1 MSENRDHHT
10 SRKNIYSVLVVP
22 NGETGKSKNFRIA
35 PWQIVATL
43 VLALGFTIAVVL
55 SVLIY
60 TPIGSF
66 VPVSNPYLENKYR
79 KELVDLSQRMTG
91 VMEQLVE
98 LRAYNVTLRKAL
110 GEEIEVS
117 DSGIVASG
125 RAKPRVAKEA
135 RKAESSNE
143 YVAENDTRY
152 VPSDINYHPAQ
163 LQQEGFS
170 RVAFPA
176 LMPAEGYTTRGFDPD
191 RRHFGL
197 DIAAKK
203 GSTVSAAADGYVVFS
218 GWTQE
223 DGYQV
228 IISHIGGFLTFYKHN
243 QSLLKPASVSVKR
256 GEPIALLG
264 NSGQTSSGP
273 HVHFEVWK
281 NGTPVDP
288 RVYLLNY
295 NM

>member
-1 MSENRDHHT
+1 MSSNRDHHA
-10 SRKNIYSVLVVP
+10 SKKNAYSVLVVP
-22 NGETGKSKNFRIA
+22 NGETGKSKNFRVA
-35 PWQIVATL
+35 PWQIVTGL
-43 VLALGFTIAVVL
+43 VLALGFTVSL
-55 SVLIY
+55 VLIVLIF
-60 TPIGSF
+60 TPIGSY
-66 VPVSNPYLENKYR
+66 VPVSNPYLENRYR
-79 KELVDLSQRMTG
+79 KELIELSQRMTG
-91 VMEQLVE
+91 VMKQLVE
-98 LRAYNVTLRKAL
+98 LRAYNITLRKAL

-125 RAKPRVAKEA
+125 RTRPRVSREIT
-135 RKAESSNE
+135 KAESSNE
-143 YVAENDTRY
+143 YVAEDESRSFPAD
-152 VPSDINYHPAQ
+152 VNYHPAQ

-191 RRHFGL
+191 RGHFGL

-203 GSTVSAAADGYVVFS
+203 GTTVNAAADGYVAS
-218 GWTQE
+218 AGWTQE

-228 IISHIGGFLTFYKHN
+228 IISHVGGFLTFYKHN
-243 QSLLKPASVSVKR
+243 QSLLKPVGVFVKR

-264 NSGQTSSGP
+264 SSGQTSSGP